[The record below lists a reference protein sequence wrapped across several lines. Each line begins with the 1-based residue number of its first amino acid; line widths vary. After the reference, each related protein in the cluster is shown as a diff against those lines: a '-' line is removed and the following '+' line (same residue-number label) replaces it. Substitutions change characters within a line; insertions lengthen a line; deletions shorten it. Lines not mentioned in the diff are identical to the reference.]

1 MALSKR
7 LQLIEL
13 CRRPPANVPAEL
25 QAAFTALT
33 TAYAG
38 CSKAKR
44 KRWREDVRDEHVA
57 ALPAKWRGA
66 VAAADNADIADDK
79 EVNP

>member
-13 CRRPPANVPAEL
+13 LRRPPANVPTEL
-25 QAAFTALT
+25 QAAFTALA

-44 KRWREDVRDEHVA
+44 KRWREDVRDEHIA
-57 ALPAKWRGA
+57 SLPAKWH
-66 VAAADNADIADDK
+66 AAITAAENADIADDG
-79 EVNP
+79 EVN

>member
-13 CRRPPANVPAEL
+13 CRQPPSNVPDEL

-44 KRWREDVRDEHVA
+44 KKWRELVRDEHVA
-57 ALPAKWRGA
+57 AIPDKWKA
-66 VAAADNADIADDK
+66 SILAAENADIAGDE
-79 EVNP
+79 EVN